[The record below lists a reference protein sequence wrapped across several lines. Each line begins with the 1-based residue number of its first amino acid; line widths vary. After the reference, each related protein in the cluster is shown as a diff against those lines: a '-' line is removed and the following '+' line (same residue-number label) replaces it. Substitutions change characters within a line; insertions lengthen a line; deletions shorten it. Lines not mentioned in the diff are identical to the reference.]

1 MHIIEILAFRM
12 LLYVI
17 DLACHLPNQYVGTD
31 MLNLPLKDINLPRM
45 PEDDGYDKELFWH
58 GL

>member
-1 MHIIEILAFRM
+1 M

-17 DLACHLPNQYVGTD
+17 DLACHLHNQYVGTD